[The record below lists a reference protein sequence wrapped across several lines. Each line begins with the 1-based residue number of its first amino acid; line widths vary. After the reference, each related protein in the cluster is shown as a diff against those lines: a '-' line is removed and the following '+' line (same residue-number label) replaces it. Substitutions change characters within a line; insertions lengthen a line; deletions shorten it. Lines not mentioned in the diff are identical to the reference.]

1 MATSTASA
9 KSHKPFR
16 VIAAASIGNALE
28 WYDIA
33 VYAIF
38 ATVLSKV
45 FFPAQDETVSLL
57 LTLGTFGVSFLIRPI
72 GAVVLGAY
80 ADRAGRKASL
90 TLSIRL
96 MVLGTAIIC
105 LMPSY
110 ETVGLVAPIGILLA
124 RLIQGFSAGG
134 EFGSATA
141 FMVEHMPG
149 RRGFVASWQFAS
161 QGLSTLVSAGMGVLL
176 TATLSPEQLESW
188 GWRIPFAVGL
198 LVGPVGYYIR
208 RFVDEA
214 PEFTATRTAE
224 PHSPVRTVL
233 RTQKVRIL
241 LVVGALLVSTVLN
254 YTITYMPTY
263 AIKQL
268 GLPASTSFTATLVT
282 GVVLTVVTPLVGHLS
297 DKIGRV
303 KLMGVF
309 AALILLLI
317 YPIFA
322 TLVAFPGF
330 GVMVGMMLLIGLL
343 KACYFGALPALMS
356 ELFPTET
363 RATGMSI
370 GYNIGVSVFGGFTP
384 FISTWLIGFTGTSLA
399 PSFYLMFAAA
409 ASLLSLLAIRRR
421 LGLR

>member
-1 MATSTASA
+1 MATSTASTT
-9 KSHKPFR
+9 SHKAFR

-110 ETVGLVAPIGILLA
+110 ETIGVIAPIGILLA

-176 TATLSPEQLESW
+176 TSALSPEQLESW

-214 PEFTATRTAE
+214 PEFTAAQTAE

-233 RTQKVRIL
+233 RTQKIRIL

-268 GLPASTSFTATLVT
+268 GLPASTSFAATLVT
-282 GVVLTVVTPLVGHLS
+282 GVVLTVVTPLAGHLS

-322 TLVAFPGF
+322 TLVAFRGF

-384 FISTWLIGFTGTSLA
+384 FISTWLIGLSGTSLA

-409 ASLLSLLAIRRR
+409 ASLLSLVVIRRR
-421 LGLR
+421 IGLR

>member
-1 MATSTASA
+1 MATSTAA
-9 KSHKPFR
+9 ATSHKPFR

-176 TATLSPEQLESW
+176 TTTLSPEQLESW

-214 PEFTATRTAE
+214 PEFTATQTAE

-233 RTQKVRIL
+233 RTQKARIL

-268 GLPASTSFTATLVT
+268 GLPASTSFAATLAT
-282 GVVLTVVTPLVGHLS
+282 GIVLTVVTPLAGHLS

-384 FISTWLIGFTGTSLA
+384 FISTWLIGLTGTSLA

-409 ASLLSLLAIRRR
+409 ASLLSLLVIRRR

>member
-1 MATSTASA
+1 MATSTAPA
-9 KSHKPFR
+9 APLKPFR

-110 ETVGLVAPIGILLA
+110 QTIGMIAPIGILLA

-141 FMVEHMPG
+141 FMVEHVPG

-161 QGLSTLVSAGMGVLL
+161 QGLSTLVSAGVGVLL
-176 TATLSPEQLESW
+176 TTTLSPAQLESW
-188 GWRIPFAVGL
+188 GWRIPFAIGL

-208 RFVDEA
+208 RFIDEA
-214 PEFTATRTAE
+214 PEFTEAVRT
-224 PHSPVRTVL
+224 PQSPVRTVL

-241 LVVGALLVSTVLN
+241 LVIGALLVSTVLN

-282 GVVLTVVTPLVGHLS
+282 GVVLTAVTPLAGHLS

-303 KLMGVF
+303 PLMSVF
-309 AALILLLI
+309 AVLILLLI

-322 TLVAFPGF
+322 LLVAFPGF
-330 GVMVGMMLLIGLL
+330 GVMVAMMLLIGLL
-343 KACYFGALPALMS
+343 KACYFGALPALMA
-356 ELFPTET
+356 ELFPIET
-363 RATGMSI
+363 RATGMSV
-370 GYNIGVSVFGGFTP
+370 GYNLGVSIFGGFTP
-384 FISTWLIGFTGTSLA
+384 FISTWLIGFSGTSLA
-399 PSFYLMFAAA
+399 PSYYLMFAAA
-409 ASLLSLLAIRRR
+409 ASLVSLLVIRRR
-421 LGLR
+421 IGLR

>member
-1 MATSTASA
+1 MATSTATA
-9 KSHKPFR
+9 ASHKPFR

-38 ATVLSKV
+38 ATVISKV

-110 ETVGLVAPIGILLA
+110 QTIGIVAPIGILIA

-141 FMVEHMPG
+141 FMVEHAPG

-176 TATLSPEQLESW
+176 TTTLSPEQLESW

-208 RFVDEA
+208 RFIDEA
-214 PEFTATRTAE
+214 PEFTATREAE
-224 PHSPVRTVL
+224 PKSPVRTVL

-241 LVVGALLVSTVLN
+241 LVIGALLVSTVLN

-282 GVVLTVVTPLVGHLS
+282 GVVLTVVTPFAGHIS

-303 KLMGVF
+303 RLMSVF
-309 AALILLLI
+309 AVLILVLI

-322 TLVAFPGF
+322 MLVAFPGF

-363 RATGMSI
+363 RATGMSV

-384 FISTWLIGFTGTSLA
+384 FIGTWLIGLSGTSLA

-409 ASLLSLLAIRRR
+409 ASLVSLVVIRRR
-421 LGLR
+421 IGLR